1 MKTNHKQTYSCVGT
15 SIPFL
20 RHVTTRN
27 LAVAMFV
34 AVALVGTTRGSDTER
49 MAMGKGNAKPAEL
62 SGVGLRQGP
71 GGQVGHDNT
80 VFISR

>member
-1 MKTNHKQTYSCVGT
+1 
-15 SIPFL
+15 
-20 RHVTTRN
+20 
-27 LAVAMFV
+27 MFV
-34 AVALVGTTRGSDTER
+34 AVALVGTTRGSDTGR

>member
-34 AVALVGTTRGSDTER
+34 AVALVGTTRGSDTGR

-62 SGVGLRQGP
+62 SGVG
-71 GGQVGHDNT
+71 HDNT